1 VEALRAAGVEAHFG
15 YVGGYK
21 LETKLQHLDYAHPVI
36 ERRQDP
42 ASFLRSATAIRRLV
56 ERLEIDVLH
65 AHLTYDHWLAR
76 FAARRRPLRL
86 ARTFHSRRV
95 LRADPFTRSLIAA
108 TPHLLVINEAFLDA
122 PLLRKRSAVFTP
134 PPLDRRLFHPD
145 GPNVREAYGIDAA
158 TPLLCAIGKVAP
170 ERGFE
175 DVLRTFAIVR
185 ESLPAARLMIIGHGP
200 HRPFLEQ
207 LAASLGVAEST
218 LWAGYHED
226 DLPEHFRAA
235 DLMLFTAKGSDEGH
249 RAVQEAMGCGTPVA
263 SMPIEGIAALYRGLP
278 ARFVAGEPSP
288 RSLAERALDLLST
301 RGPEQRAQVSATM
314 QSFEFDAA
322 TRRLLRGYGQ
332 MT

>member
-1 VEALRAAGVEAHFG
+1 VEALRAAGLEAHFG

-21 LETKLQHLDYAHPVI
+21 LEAKLRHLDYAHPII
-36 ERRQDP
+36 ERRQHP
-42 ASFLRSATAIRRLV
+42 ASFLRSVTAIRALV
-56 ERLEIDVLH
+56 ERLAIDVLH

-76 FAARRRPLRL
+76 FVARGRPLRV

-108 TPHLLVINEAFLDA
+108 TPHLFVINETFLEA
-122 PLLRKRSAVFTP
+122 PLLRGKTAVFTP

-145 GPNVREAYGIDAA
+145 GPNVRDAYGIDAA

-175 DVLRTFAIVR
+175 EVLRTFALVR
-185 ESLPAARLMIIGHGP
+185 ETWPAARLMIIGHGP

-207 LAASLGVAEST
+207 LAASLGVEII
-218 LWAGYHED
+218 WAGYHED

-249 RAVQEAMGCGTPVA
+249 RAVLEAMGCGTPVA
-263 SMPIEGIAALYRGLP
+263 SMPIEGIEALVRGLP
-278 ARFVAGEPSP
+278 PRFVASEPSP
-288 RSLAERALDLLST
+288 ASLADRALDLLAT
-301 RGPEQRAQVSATM
+301 RGEEQRAQVSAAM
-314 QSFEFDAA
+314 REFEFDAA
-322 TRRLLRGYGQ
+322 AGRLVQGYR
-332 MT
+332 